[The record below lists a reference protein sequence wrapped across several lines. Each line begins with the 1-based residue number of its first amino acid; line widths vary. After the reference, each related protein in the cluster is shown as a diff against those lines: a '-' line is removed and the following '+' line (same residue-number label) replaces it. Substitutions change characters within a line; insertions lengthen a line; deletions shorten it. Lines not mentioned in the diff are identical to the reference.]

1 MSADHDTNTSP
12 SVLQFSSSLVS
23 HLYGVFPSHGYKN
36 DSLYPATYTVA
47 EVVLDN
53 LDCRPHQSL
62 FCSPHSYPHSAPT
75 KQNLLCGEISPLE
88 IVTRRPQHSSHPH
101 LAREIRYVAHVATRY
116 VLVLDRSDKMA
127 SQGRWN
133 NMHNALFG

>member
-1 MSADHDTNTSP
+1 M
-12 SVLQFSSSLVS
+12 VS

-36 DSLYPATYTVA
+36 DSMYPATYTVA

-75 KQNLLCGEISPLE
+75 KQNLLCGEKSPLE
-88 IVTRRPQHSSHPH
+88 IVTGAPTPTNSLQSPQPS
-101 LAREIRYVAHVATRY
+101 RVIRYVSHVATRY
-116 VLVLDRSDKMA
+116 VLLLDRSERMGRH
-127 SQGRWN
+127 GRWN

>member
-1 MSADHDTNTSP
+1 M
-12 SVLQFSSSLVS
+12 S
-23 HLYGVFPSHGYKN
+23 HLYGVFTTHGYKN

-47 EVVLDN
+47 EVVLEN

-75 KQNLLCGEISPLE
+75 KQNLLCGEKSPLE
-88 IVTRRPQHSSHPH
+88 LVTRAPPPLGSGFSKPPSRVVRFVSQ
-101 LAREIRYVAHVATRY
+101 LATRY
-116 VLVLDRSDKMA
+116 VLLLDRSDRMA
-127 SQGRWN
+127 RHGRWN

>member
-1 MSADHDTNTSP
+1 M
-12 SVLQFSSSLVS
+12 VS

-47 EVVLDN
+47 EVVLEN
-53 LDCRPHQSL
+53 LDCRPHQAL

-75 KQNLLCGEISPLE
+75 KQNLLCGEKSPLE
-88 IVTRRPQHSSHPH
+88 LVTRAPPPLGSGFSKPPSRVVRFVSQ
-101 LAREIRYVAHVATRY
+101 LATRY
-116 VLVLDRSDKMA
+116 VLLLDRSDRMA
-127 SQGRWN
+127 RHGRWN